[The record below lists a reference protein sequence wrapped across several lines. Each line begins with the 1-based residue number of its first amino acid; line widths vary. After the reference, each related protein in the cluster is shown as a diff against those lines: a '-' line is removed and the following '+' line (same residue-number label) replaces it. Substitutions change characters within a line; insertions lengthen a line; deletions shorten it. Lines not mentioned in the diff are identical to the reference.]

1 MNGQTQPPDRPRDTT
16 HIPWADAA
24 AGSRRLPPSFAQ
36 QRLWFLDQLVP
47 GNPFYN
53 EHAAVRIGF
62 AVSAAALERSLRE
75 IVRRHETLRTTFMA
89 VDGEPVQVIAPSAEV
104 SLPCVDLR
112 HLPRD
117 VRLAEARRFAAEEA
131 RRSFDLRYGPL
142 FRTTLL
148 QLDEAEYVFLLTT
161 HHIISDGWS
170 LGVFGRELE
179 TLYPAMAMDRPSPL
193 PPLPIQYS
201 DYAVWQREFLSGPLL
216 DEQLAYWRQQLTDL
230 PLLQMPTDRPRLAV
244 PTFRGALHAVE
255 IPDALVVRLRSL
267 AQSERATLF
276 MVLFAGFQA
285 LLARYTGQEDIVV
298 GVPIANRTRTEL
310 ESLIGFF
317 VNTLVFRTDVSGN
330 PTVRELLRRVRS
342 VALGAYAH
350 QDLPFEKLVEELQPR
365 RDLSRNPLCQVMF
378 QLFSASA
385 GGGTPH
391 DSPPPLTVDRD
402 TSKFDLTVHIFE
414 EANGLSAK
422 FEYSVDLFDASTI
435 ARLARHYRN
444 VLEAFATEPGQ
455 RLWEVPILASAERRQ
470 ILQDWN
476 ATTREYPADRCFHE
490 LFEAQAARIPD
501 AVAVEFGD
509 SSLTYRQLN
518 ERANQ
523 LAAYLRALGVG
534 PEVLVAIALER
545 SPNMVVAVL
554 GVMKAGGAYVPL
566 DADYPAERLAFMI
579 ADTAAAVLLT
589 ETSLVSSMPAEQTRV
604 VCLDTEWPDIAAYPT
619 ANVPSGATSS
629 NLAYVIYTSG
639 STGTPKGVMIE
650 HRGLCNAT
658 VEQARVFGV
667 GKNGRVL
674 QFSSFSFDGWVYE
687 LMMAFGAGACLCMA
701 SRDDLVPGPGLVRVF
716 RELRITMVLLPPS
729 ALSVLPPAD
738 LPRLECLHVAGEA
751 CPPQLVSRW
760 APGRRFVDV
769 YGPTEGTC
777 WCSAAEFDGP
787 VDRVHIGR
795 PMANAELYILDA
807 FRNPVPIGVVGEL
820 YLGGAGLARG
830 YLNRPELTE
839 QRFVR
844 HPFSRNAGARLY
856 ATGDL
861 ARHLPDGTIEFLGRR
876 DHQIKLRG
884 FRVELGE
891 VEAALT
897 AASGVRETAVLCRED
912 TPGDKRLVAYV
923 VPESAHTLAASDLRT
938 VLRER
943 LPEYMVPATFMFLD
957 ALPANRSGKVDRA
970 ALPPPN
976 GRGADLPAVPRS
988 TFSTDMERQIA
999 AVWREILNVDTVDVD
1014 DNFFDLGGHSLLI
1027 AKLHSRLRGTL
1038 PKEISLI
1045 DLFRYPTIGSLMK
1058 HVGEDASAK
1067 DAFIDTIQQ
1076 RVAKQRE
1083 RARPSRPIPQ
1093 HGGEAR

>member
-1 MNGQTQPPDRPRDTT
+1 MDG
-16 HIPWADAA
+16 H
-24 AGSRRLPPSFAQ
+24 S
-36 QRLWFLDQLVP
+36 VC
-47 GNPFYN
+47 
-53 EHAAVRIGF
+53 
-62 AVSAAALERSLRE
+62 SAASW
-75 IVRRHETLRTTFMA
+75 
-89 VDGEPVQVIAPSAEV
+89 
-104 SLPCVDLR
+104 
-112 HLPRD
+112 
-117 VRLAEARRFAAEEA
+117 RRFIPRWRWGAPHHYP
-131 RRSFDLRYGPL
+131 RCR
-142 FRTTLL
+142 FR
-148 QLDEAEYVFLLTT
+148 
-161 HHIISDGWS
+161 
-170 LGVFGRELE
+170 
-179 TLYPAMAMDRPSPL
+179 
-193 PPLPIQYS
+193 YS

-216 DEQLAYWRQQLTDL
+216 DEQLEYWRQQLTDL
-230 PLLQMPTDRPRLAV
+230 PVLQMPTDRPRLAV
-244 PTFRGALHAVE
+244 PTFRGAVHAIE
-255 IPDALVVRLRSL
+255 IPDALLARLRTL
-267 AQSERATLF
+267 AQSERATMF

-317 VNTLVFRTDVSGN
+317 VNTLVFRTDASGN

-378 QLFSASA
+378 QLFSATA
-385 GGGTPH
+385 GGGTPQ
-391 DSPPPLTVDRD
+391 DSPPPLTVNRD
-402 TSKFDLTVHIFE
+402 TSKFDLTVHVFE
-414 EANGLSAK
+414 EGAGLSAK
-422 FEYSVDLFDASTI
+422 FEYSADLFDGSTI

-444 VLEAFATEPGQ
+444 VLEAFATDPEQ
-455 RLWEVPILASAERRQ
+455 HLWQVPCLAPAERRQ
-470 ILQDWN
+470 ILNDWN
-476 ATTREYPADRCFHE
+476 ATAREYPNDLCFHE
-490 LFEAQAARIPD
+490 LFEAQVERTPD
-501 AVAVEFGD
+501 AIAVEFED
-509 SSLTYRQLN
+509 SALTYQQLN
-518 ERANQ
+518 QRANQ
-523 LAAYLRALGVG
+523 LAAYLRGLGVG
-534 PEVLVAIALER
+534 PEVFVAIALER
-545 SPNMVVAVL
+545 SLNMVVAVL

-566 DADYPAERLAFMI
+566 DADYPADRLAFMI
-579 ADTAAAVLLT
+579 RDTGAPVLLT
-589 ETSLVSSMPAEQTRV
+589 QTSRVPSMPAAQARV
-604 VCLDTEWPDIAAYPT
+604 VCLDAEWPDIASYPT
-619 ANVPSGATSS
+619 SNTPSGATSS

-667 GKNGRVL
+667 RNDGRVL

-687 LMMAFGAGACLCMA
+687 LMMAFGVGACLCLA
-701 SRDDLVPGPGLVRVF
+701 SRDALVPGPGLVRLF
-716 RELRITMVLLPPS
+716 RDLRITMVLLPPS

-738 LPRLECLHVAGEA
+738 LPLLECLHVAGEA

-777 WCSAAEFDGP
+777 WCTAAEFNGP

-807 FRNPVPIGVVGEL
+807 FRNPVPVGVVGEL

-830 YLNRPELTE
+830 YLNRPELTDE
-839 QRFVR
+839 RFVP
-844 HPFSRNAGARLY
+844 HPFNPNVGARLY
-856 ATGDL
+856 TTGDL

-876 DHQIKLRG
+876 DHQVKLRG

-891 VEAALT
+891 VETALA
-897 AASGVRETAVLCRED
+897 AASGVREAAVLCRED

-923 VPESAHTLAASDLRT
+923 VPESARTLAASDLRS

-943 LPEYMVPATFMFLD
+943 LPEYMVPATFVFLD

-970 ALPPPN
+970 ALPRPN
-976 GRGADLPAVPRS
+976 GRGADLPTVQGS
-988 TFSTDMERQIA
+988 TLSTDLERKIA
-999 AVWREILNVDTVDVD
+999 AVWRETLNIDAVGVD

-1045 DLFRYPTIGSLMK
+1045 DLFRYPTIGSLVK
-1058 HVGEDASAK
+1058 HVGEGASAE
-1067 DAFIDTIQQ
+1067 DAFISTIQQ

-1083 RARPSRPIPQ
+1083 RARPPRPIPQ
-1093 HGGEAR
+1093 HGSEAP